1 MEIEV
6 TKSAK
11 QESRGFS
18 HERFKEHHKEN
29 GANEDFLYGCLCM
42 MNYAV
47 KVAKSCLIE
56 QKVEKHDAE

>member
-1 MEIEV
+1 MKGAHMTIQEYKNSLEHFIE
-6 TKSAK
+6 
-11 QESRGFS
+11 
-18 HERFKEHHKEN
+18 HNKEN

-47 KVAKSCLIE
+47 KVVKSCLIE

>member
-1 MEIEV
+1 MTI
-6 TKSAK
+6 
-11 QESRGFS
+11 QEYKNSLEHFM
-18 HERFKEHHKEN
+18 EHHKEN

-56 QKVEKHDAE
+56 QKVEKHDTE